1 MENYVKRMV
10 EEHSQLVMRI
20 NKLDNFLYGNGG
32 LNVHTNIKNNQTQ
45 DDLFKNMT
53 EFANKAIQLRSMKT
67 YLLALECRLNNEG
80 IFYEDGEYLER
91 IAKIVKEQKEPLN
104 DFQLNANKE
113 NV

>member
-1 MENYVKRMV
+1 MEKHVKRMV
-10 EEHSQLVMRI
+10 EEHSQLVVRI

-32 LNVHTNIKNNQTQ
+32 LNVHTDIKNNQTQ
-45 DDLFKNMT
+45 DDLFRNMT

-91 IAKIVKEQKEPLN
+91 VAKIVKEQK
-104 DFQLNANKE
+104 
-113 NV
+113 

>member
-10 EEHSQLVMRI
+10 EEHSQLVVRI

-32 LNVHTNIKNNQTQ
+32 LNVHTNIKNNKTQ
-45 DDLFKNMT
+45 EDLFRNMI

-67 YLLALECRLNNEG
+67 YLLALESRLNNEG

-91 IAKIVKEQKEPLN
+91 IAKIVK
-104 DFQLNANKE
+104 DGSNKE
-113 NV
+113 